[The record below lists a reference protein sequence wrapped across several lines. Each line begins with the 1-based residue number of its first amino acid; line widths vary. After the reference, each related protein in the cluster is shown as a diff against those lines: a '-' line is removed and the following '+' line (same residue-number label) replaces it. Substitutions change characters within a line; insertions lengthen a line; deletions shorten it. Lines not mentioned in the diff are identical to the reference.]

1 MDGGAC
7 VETSSNYSGSLM
19 NFKTTVGQNTSSP
32 RSPLSAH
39 SIGSDSID
47 LTMYNTL
54 DNSIARL
61 YDTIYEMQSS
71 DQSCSPSMRSYTTFG
86 NESRIDAQLNLL
98 VGAYHVEEPKEVLK
112 EVVGEQPILE
122 AGEAKPEEMPK
133 KAGLTGL
140 PAKSRSFPS
149 KIMTSLSKTP
159 PRVLDKISASN
170 KSAREKP
177 PLVKKNAKFTRR
189 SVLASSFREERSW
202 KTEDVHDAG
211 SDNPDIGPYLLKKA
225 RDLIASGDNS
235 NRAFE
240 LALRAKKSF
249 EKCAKGKPNLE
260 YVMCLHFLAALY
272 CRSGQYEQAIP
283 LLERSIEIPKV
294 EMGKKHA
301 LTKFAGCMQLGDV
314 HAILGQIEN
323 SILFYRAGLEIQ
335 RHVLGEKDP
344 RFGETCRYVAE
355 AHVQALQFDEAENL
369 CQLALDIHK
378 ENSSPMSLAEA
389 SDRRLMGLICE
400 SKANHDAALQHYVL
414 ASMAMS
420 ANGQETDKAA
430 IDCNIGDA
438 YLSMARYDEAVFS
451 YQKALT
457 ELKTS
462 KGENHPAVASVYVRL
477 AELYNKIGKF
487 KESKSYCANAHRI
500 YKNPPPAGVYAEEI
514 ASGLVNLA
522 AIYESMQELE
532 QALDLLQKG
541 LSLYSKRKGQQ
552 STMAG
557 IEAQMGAI
565 AYVLGNY
572 SHSYNY
578 FKNAITKFQACG
590 EKKTA
595 LCGITLNQ
603 LGLACVQLC
612 AIAEAVE
619 LFEEARSILEQ
630 EFGPCHPETL
640 GVYSNLAGTYDAI
653 GRWNDAIE
661 TLEFLVGIREEKL
674 GTADPI
680 VDDEKQRLAELLKEA
695 GRVRSRKSRSLET
708 LLDKNP
714 QTTISDSYEL
724 I

>member
-7 VETSSNYSGSLM
+7 VETSSNHSGSLM

-32 RSPLSAH
+32 RSPFSTH
-39 SIGSDSID
+39 STGSDSID
-47 LTMYNTL
+47 LTMYNTV

-98 VGAYHVEEPKEVLK
+98 VGAYHVEEAKEVLK
-112 EVVGEQPILE
+112 EVVAEQPILE
-122 AGEAKPEEMPK
+122 TGEAKPEEMPK

-149 KIMTSLSKTP
+149 KIMTSLSKTLP
-159 PRVLDKISASN
+159 GVLDKISASH
-170 KSAREKP
+170 KSVREKP
-177 PLVKKNAKFTRR
+177 PLVKKDAKFTRR
-189 SVLASSFREERSW
+189 SVSASSFGEERRR
-202 KTEDVHDAG
+202 KTEDIHDAG
-211 SDNPDIGPYLLKKA
+211 SENPDIGPYLLKKA

-260 YVMCLHFLAALY
+260 YVMCLHFLAALC

-283 LLERSIEIPKV
+283 LLQRSIEIPKV

-301 LTKFAGCMQLGDV
+301 LTKFAGGMCWEKK
-314 HAILGQIEN
+314 I
-323 SILFYRAGLEIQ
+323 RGLE
-335 RHVLGEKDP
+335 RPG
-344 RFGETCRYVAE
+344 AE
-355 AHVQALQFDEAENL
+355 AHVQALQFDEAEKL
-369 CQLALDIHK
+369 CQLALDIRK

-389 SDRRLMGLICE
+389 SDRRLMGLICD

-438 YLSMARYDEAVFS
+438 YLLMARYDEAVFS

-457 ELKTS
+457 VLKTS
-462 KGENHPAVASVYVRL
+462 KGENHPAVAYVYVRL

-487 KESKSYCANAHRI
+487 KEFKSYSANAHRI
-500 YKNPPPAGVYAEEI
+500 YENPPPAGVFSEEI

-565 AYVLGNY
+565 AYMLGNY
-572 SHSYNY
+572 SDSYNH
-578 FKNAITKFQACG
+578 FKNAIAKFQACG
-590 EKKTA
+590 DKKTA

-603 LGLACVQLC
+603 MGLACVQLC

-619 LFEEARSILEQ
+619 RFEEARSILEQ
-630 EFGPCHPETL
+630 EFGPCHPEML

-653 GRWNDAIE
+653 GRWDDAIE
-661 TLEFLVGIREEKL
+661 ILEFLVGMREEKV

-680 VDDEKQRLAELLKEA
+680 VDGEKQRLAELLREA
-695 GRVRSRKSRSLET
+695 GRVRGRKSRSLET
-708 LLDKNP
+708 LLHKNP
-714 QTTISDSYEL
+714 QTDIGLSYEL